1 MRSGFSEGLMGVGGI
16 FLAFGFTVIVIG
28 MFARMN
34 TNTQAELPAIT
45 KLATVMVGVGAAMF
59 VVGYLLA
66 RMGRSGDDYRERERI
81 TP

>member
-16 FLAFGFTVIVIG
+16 FLSFGFTVIVIG

-45 KLATVMVGVGAAMF
+45 KLATLMVGVGAVMF
-59 VVGYLLA
+59 VAGYLLA
-66 RMGRSGDDYRERERI
+66 RMGRSGGNRRGEHEVA
-81 TP
+81 

>member
-16 FLAFGFTVIVIG
+16 FLAFGFTVIVLG
-28 MFARMN
+28 LFARMN

-45 KLATVMVGVGAAMF
+45 KLATLMVGVGAVMF

-66 RMGRSGDDYRERERI
+66 RMSRNGGNRRGEPEVA
-81 TP
+81 

>member
-16 FLAFGFTVIVIG
+16 FLSFGFTIIVIG
-28 MFARMN
+28 LFARMN

-45 KLATVMVGVGAAMF
+45 KLATIIVGAGAVMF
-59 VVGYLLA
+59 VAGYLLS
-66 RMGRSGDDYRERERI
+66 RIGRGGNGYRDRERV